1 MQKVDIKA
9 IVKNLNKEELRDLNK
24 IVRNCYI
31 LRIKEIGALA
41 PIFYVQ
47 GNHIMK
53 NLMNNL

>member
-31 LRIKEIGALA
+31 RRVSL
-41 PIFYVQ
+41 IFKLLDKLEFW
-47 GNHIMK
+47 GRRKGKIE
-53 NLMNNL
+53 